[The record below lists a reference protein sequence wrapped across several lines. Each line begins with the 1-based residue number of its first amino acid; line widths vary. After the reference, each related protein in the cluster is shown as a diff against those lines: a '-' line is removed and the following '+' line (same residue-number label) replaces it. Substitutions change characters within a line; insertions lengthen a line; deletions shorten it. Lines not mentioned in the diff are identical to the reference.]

1 MILVEY
7 LRALVQHGFA
17 IWERGEDWVAR
28 VTLVTVCVVTLLGL
42 YGVQLFSDARL
53 PAWAPPALA
62 ALIFLLI
69 APFWAWRSLALRLK
83 ALEQGHGAAQ
93 TLADV
98 ATLRTRA
105 TEMRNAGMIIRAD
118 EQQKVDAWWADA
130 QALRAKIAETIA
142 KISPAEAEN
151 YKTVGN
157 LKYGV
162 ASFFTPAEERHAK
175 WLAIIT
181 RDIDFLADFV
191 TRRTS

>member
-1 MILVEY
+1 MILWEY

-17 IWERGEDWVAR
+17 IRERGEDWIAR

-53 PAWAPPALA
+53 SAWAPPALA

-69 APFWAWRSLALRLK
+69 APFWAWRSLSLRLM
-83 ALEQGHGAAQ
+83 ALEQGHDTAQ

-98 ATLRTRA
+98 ATLRTPA

-118 EQQKVDAWWADA
+118 EQEQVDAWWTDA

-151 YKTVGN
+151 YK
-157 LKYGV
+157 
-162 ASFFTPAEERHAK
+162 R
-175 WLAIIT
+175 LAISNT
-181 RDIDFLADFV
+181 ALRASLPRPRSV
-191 TRRTS
+191 KPSGLRSSRGT